1 MDEKTA
7 SIKINIHKLGE
18 NQKIKVNNLKQ
29 ENENLS
35 KIGEKV
41 TVANFKKNFEISS
54 DLEIIVNNSKNE
66 TLKETDFV
74 GTGAKVQIREK
85 TSKKILQEY
94 ECIIYGDVDGNGKIS
109 AMDYTLIQNHIMEI
123 QAITNLKQK
132 LAADVYN
139 DNKIS
144 AMDYTYIQ
152 NHIMEVQ
159 KIELR

>member
-1 MDEKTA
+1 M
-7 SIKINIHKLGE
+7 
-18 NQKIKVNNLKQ
+18 
-29 ENENLS
+29 
-35 KIGEKV
+35 
-41 TVANFKKNFEISS
+41 
-54 DLEIIVNNSKNE
+54 
-66 TLKETDFV
+66 KETDFV
-74 GTGAKVQIREK
+74 GTATKVYVREK
-85 TSKKILQEY
+85 TSKKVLQEY
-94 ECIIYGDVDGNGKIS
+94 ECIIYGDVNGDGKIS